1 MVSIIPLLTLALSV
15 LGLAIRQP
23 DSQADLAP
31 RSTAKVLQ
39 LDFDKSKP
47 GEKRDDA
54 PKPKVLQLDFNVD
67 RSKPSRKRDATADLD
82 DNRDVS
88 YYMDMYFGSNKQK
101 ILVEIDTGSADL
113 WVHDEY
119 YGPSFEGMFNQS
131 ESDTFKYINE
141 KFEIHYFDGDA
152 SYGEFGTDDVALEDG
167 TVVKDFQFA
176 VVNKAKNK
184 HTAAIFGIAR
194 KVQENAKHQYD
205 NFPYA
210 LVKQGIIDKP
220 AYSIYM
226 SQDGGDKGLV
236 LFGGIDK
243 KKYKGSLVPFPISDD
258 YYCDITLQSLDVN
271 GKEFSINKS
280 AMLDTGTSW
289 NFFPD
294 HIVDYI
300 SDKLG
305 AKIND
310 DGERS
315 IDCNQPTDKYITF
328 NFGTQEIQL
337 TYADFVVRPIKNGCL
352 AGIDYWNPDN
362 GIVLGDVFL
371 RRTYTVYDF
380 EYDTIYIA
388 QSVDTEESDIIQ
400 IP

>member
-1 MVSIIPLLTLALSV
+1 MVSLIPLLTLALSV

-23 DSQADLAP
+23 DSQAELAP
-31 RSTAKVLQ
+31 RSGPKVLQ
-39 LDFDKSKP
+39 LDLNIDKSKP
-47 GEKRDDA
+47 SGKRDGSA
-54 PKPKVLQLDFNVD
+54 PKVLQLDFNVD
-67 RSKPSRKRDATADLD
+67 RSSRKRDATAEID
-82 DNRDVS
+82 DNRDVR
-88 YYMDMYFGSNKQK
+88 YFMDMYFGSNKQK
-101 ILVEIDTGSADL
+101 VQVEIDTGSSDL
-113 WVHDEY
+113 WVHDEI
-119 YGPSFEGMFNQS
+119 YGPSYEGYFKQS
-131 ESDTFKYINE
+131 ESDTFNYINE
-141 KFEIHYFDGDA
+141 KFEIHYFDGSA
-152 SYGEFGTDDVALEDG
+152 CYGQFGTDNVALEDG

-176 VVNKAKNK
+176 VVNKA
-184 HTAAIFGIAR
+184 TDGGTPAIFGISR

-210 LVKQGIIDKP
+210 LVTQGIIDKP

-226 SQDGGDKGLV
+226 SKEGGDKGLV

-243 KKYKGSLVPFPISDD
+243 KKYEGSLVSFPISDD
-258 YYCDITLQSLDVN
+258 YFCDITLESLDVD
-271 GKEFSINKS
+271 GKEYSLSKS

-294 HIVDYI
+294 EIVDDI
-300 SDKLG
+300 SDRLG

-310 DGERS
+310 DGDRV

-337 TYADFVVRPIKNGCL
+337 TYADFVVRPFKNGCL
-352 AGIDYWNPDN
+352 AGISYWNPKN
-362 GIVLGDVFL
+362 GIILGDVFL

-380 EYDTIYIA
+380 ESDTISIA
-388 QSVDTEESDIIQ
+388 QAVDTDESDIVQ